1 MSEKF
6 ISVTMLQFS
15 NSIQIMKNHLHF
27 SSINFSSSSSSSQIY
42 TFFARLYT
50 KKNVKDIIPEAQS
63 LIKYCRFLLLT
74 SSSAQILGSA
84 SASSQ
89 SAPQSNFTVGGL
101 DPSGKKYFT
110 KIKITWSSLRF
121 WGLEK

>member
-27 SSINFSSSSSSSQIY
+27 SSINFSSSSSQIY

-101 DPSGKKYFT
+101 DPSGRKYFT

>member
-27 SSINFSSSSSSSQIY
+27 SSINFSSSSSQIY

-50 KKNVKDIIPEAQS
+50 NVKDIIPEAQS